1 MPTDE
6 KAGGKA
12 PDVVPPAD
20 QAAATSTAVVPYE
33 EKGSVKITVD
43 VPPVDK
49 PGAAPPRKPGFF
61 SRWFGS
67 KKAPAPIE
75 ATKAKTTDEPFV
87 AVVPEEHP
95 GGTVSID
102 MPTVDE
108 PSRKTSTEV
117 PSPHITSEVVSVD
130 VTSLEKPAEKIEA
143 GVLSAEKPIGEIEG
157 GVFPADKPSGAAT
170 VEMFSTD
177 KAVEKTEA
185 QKSGGK
191 TTVDVLS
198 ADRPESTVKQISG
211 SANRLVFL
219 VVAFLLVIVIIGLIG
234 ALLGRPGKNC
244 DKIDKP
250 QPHVTPDQK
259 PSRNYTLVCVFEY
272 LRGSLWSKDIQCTD
286 YVFIR
291 MFSLGTNKGNEFSF
305 EKNVAEFKNLSSVD
319 YQAALELEEGI
330 RDNFAEARVRFSH
343 ATWYIGMW
351 GAVYTRLR

>member
-1 MPTDE
+1 MFMTHNVILRVPPQPRAFVEGGRNTPDVPEAEQPATKDTTDALPTGKKSEKIPSVAPTAVKPETVAPSGIAGCFSRCWKPKPPPVLPQDTKPKTTEGEKDAVATPTAEKPGETTAADMPTDE
-6 KAGGKA
+6 KEGGKA

-49 PGAAPPRKPGFF
+49 PEAAPPSKPGFF

-75 ATKAKTTDEPFV
+75 ATKARTTDEPFV

-130 VTSLEKPAEKIEA
+130 VTSLEKPAVKIEA

-177 KAVEKTEA
+177 KPVEKTEA
-185 QKSGGK
+185 EKSGGK
-191 TTVDVLS
+191 TTVDLLS
-198 ADRPESTVKQISG
+198 ADRP
-211 SANRLVFL
+211 
-219 VVAFLLVIVIIGLIG
+219 
-234 ALLGRPGKNC
+234 
-244 DKIDKP
+244 
-250 QPHVTPDQK
+250 
-259 PSRNYTLVCVFEY
+259 
-272 LRGSLWSKDIQCTD
+272 
-286 YVFIR
+286 
-291 MFSLGTNKGNEFSF
+291 
-305 EKNVAEFKNLSSVD
+305 
-319 YQAALELEEGI
+319 
-330 RDNFAEARVRFSH
+330 
-343 ATWYIGMW
+343 
-351 GAVYTRLR
+351 